1 LHPLLFFS
9 RISIALGLKAEARPA
24 DLFGQIGRIEVS
36 QQYLS
41 RFSLIIGIA
50 DGFLDRLYQLMVGL
64 APSISI
70 ASGLSLSRACSS
82 LSTPRLRK
90 STMLGFFAYVEPA
103 DLVLVVKQ

>member
-1 LHPLLFFS
+1 LNFSSKISLLYDIRYDVTVLHPLLFFS

-70 ASGLSLSRACSS
+70 ASGLSLSRRVPVYQ
-82 LSTPRLRK
+82 L
-90 STMLGFFAYVEPA
+90 
-103 DLVLVVKQ
+103 LV